1 MSDSILRVS
10 GMRALNDILGEVN
23 AEKFIYL
30 INKDNFDYTEWQK
43 DLYQDMNTDEI
54 LNMADKYYK
63 ERYPEEFKN

>member
-1 MSDSILRVS
+1 
-10 GMRALNDILGEVN
+10 MRALNDILGEVN